1 MVVMRTDQGDGYGAC
16 ETNMGLVQAG
26 EGAGTLTM

>member
-16 ETNMGLVQAG
+16 ETNIGLVQAG
-26 EGAGTLTM
+26 EGAGVVIM